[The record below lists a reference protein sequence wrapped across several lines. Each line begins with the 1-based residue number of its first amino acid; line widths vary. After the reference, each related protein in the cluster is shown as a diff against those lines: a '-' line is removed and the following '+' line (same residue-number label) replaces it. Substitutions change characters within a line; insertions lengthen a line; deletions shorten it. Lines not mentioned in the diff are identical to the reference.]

1 MGMRDGGMADGANN
15 TALDA
20 VDAERARL
28 FALLGRLLSHAPDAA
43 LLARLK
49 LLPRGPGELGDAY
62 AAISAAA
69 AAATPE
75 ALEREFFDLFIGV
88 GRGELLPYAS
98 YYLTGFLHERP
109 LADLRGDLMRL
120 GIEKAEGI
128 AEPED
133 HIAFMCE
140 VLAGL
145 IAGAFAAEPEQAN
158 DFFTRHMRPWAGRF
172 FADLE
177 KAEMAVFYRAVGRL
191 GRTVIE
197 IEAAAADL
205 PA

>member
-1 MGMRDGGMADGANN
+1 MTDGEGDIKV
-15 TALDA
+15 DA

-28 FALLGRLLSHAPDAA
+28 FALLGRLLGHAPDAA

-49 LLPRGPGELGDAY
+49 LLPHGPGELGEAY
-62 AAISAAA
+62 AALGVA
-69 AAATPE
+69 AAATTPD
-75 ALEREFFDLFIGV
+75 AVEREFFDLFIGV

-109 LADLRGDLMRL
+109 LADLRGDLLRI
-120 GIEKAEGI
+120 GVEKAEGI

-133 HIAFMCE
+133 HMAFVCE
-140 VLAGL
+140 VMAGL
-145 IAGAFAAEPEQAN
+145 IAGAFGTQPDQAN
-158 DFFTRHMRPWAGRF
+158 EFFTRHMRPWAGRF

-177 KAEMAVFYRAVGRL
+177 KAEMGGFYRAVGRL
-191 GRTVIE
+191 GRTAIE